1 MLIDGYD
8 LDVPA
13 ALNSTIGVAGTF
25 ILYADECPEDNAE
38 DGQFDNACA

>member
-8 LDVPA
+8 LVVPA

-25 ILYADECPEDNAE
+25 IFYADEYPADNAE
-38 DGQFDNACA
+38 DGHFDSASA